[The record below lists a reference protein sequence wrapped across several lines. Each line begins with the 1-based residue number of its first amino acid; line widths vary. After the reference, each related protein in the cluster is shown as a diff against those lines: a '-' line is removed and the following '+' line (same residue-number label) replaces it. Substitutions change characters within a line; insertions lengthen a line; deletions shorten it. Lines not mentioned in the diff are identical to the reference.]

1 MRKLGKLSLV
11 CLSTLVLG
19 GCGTRLETAEQT
31 QPEGSDFQASL
42 YDRYVELARREFAE
56 GDYFDSDSFAERAIS
71 SARGDVVLPEA
82 LAVRR
87 LPPQE
92 AGRLAEARAR
102 LISALDGGARER
114 DPETAARGQTLFDCW
129 MQEQEES
136 VDSSDIAACRDP
148 FYQVL
153 AALEAVSP
161 SAPTTAAPAV
171 EQAPI
176 ERSPAQLEPSETAP
190 TVAVKVL
197 DEPVDAAAA
206 PQAPAPASPGTFI
219 VFFDVDTDKLTD
231 EAEEILSEVV
241 RAANESSTAKI
252 LAAGHADLAGPA
264 DYNESLA
271 KRRAEAV
278 VRYLVQSGVDKLRLE
293 SESFGE
299 RKPLIPTD
307 EDEFQ
312 LQNRR
317 VEIQFLTEPTAE

>member
-1 MRKLGKLSLV
+1 MRKLVRLSLL

-19 GCGTRLETAEQT
+19 SCGTRLQTAEQT
-31 QPEGSDFQASL
+31 QPEGSDFQVGL
-42 YDRYVELARREFAE
+42 YDGYIELARTEFAE
-56 GDYFDSDSFAERAIS
+56 GDYRDSDSFAERAIT
-71 SARGDVVLPEA
+71 SARGELVLPEA
-82 LAVRR
+82 LEVRR

-102 LISALDGGARER
+102 LITALDGGARAR
-114 DPETAARGQTLFDCW
+114 DPEAAARGQTLFDCW

-136 VDSSDIAACRDP
+136 VESPDIAACRDG

-153 AALEAVSP
+153 AALEG
-161 SAPTTAAPAV
+161 APATA
-171 EQAPI
+171 EGPSDAPVDRI
-176 ERSPAQLEPSETAP
+176 PAETAPEETAP

-197 DEPVDAAAA
+197 DEPAAPAAAA
-206 PQAPAPASPGTFI
+206 PGSPGTFI

-241 RAANESSTAKI
+241 RAAKEASTAKI

-271 KRRAEAV
+271 RRRAEAV
-278 VRYLVQSGVDKLRLE
+278 VQYLVQSGVDKLRLE

-299 RKPLIPTD
+299 RKPLIPTA

-317 VEIQFLTEPTAE
+317 VEIQFLTDPDANTKGRRY